1 MTRLGDAP
9 VPWEGVVREKI
20 MRSQGGSEKNWKKWI
35 AVLGVLVVGVAATAW
50 WVRSESTQGSSAL
63 EIQTKK
69 SEIAQ
74 QPKKSTQEQVVGSIA
89 VTPLVLETL
98 DAIEQEEDL
107 ESEIAAEKVDEEA
120 LLTEYAKNLEVV
132 EQSYD
137 ESEF

>member
-1 MTRLGDAP
+1 
-9 VPWEGVVREKI
+9 
-20 MRSQGGSEKNWKKWI
+20 MRSQGGSEKNWKKRI

-107 ESEIAAEKVDEEA
+107 ELEIAAEQVDEEA